1 MRFGLKQTVLATL
14 AFSSILFLCGCGD
27 GPPPTSLNWSPDGE
41 RGALDI
47 PGQGI
52 RLIGPEG
59 EKSLTDILL
68 PGAISVAWES
78 DKNHLLAVTEKN
90 EKDWGKLK
98 ELIDKEEQAKIIEA
112 TQEILRLQKKYG
124 SLLKKEDLPK
134 EDSDRIEK
142 LINEIRLGDVLT
154 YMFSVDPAALGTF
167 MTENDKKADEWSC
180 PVYSLKRYR
189 VKTNSIEVEST
200 ICTTREEINEFA
212 VAPNGKAV
220 AVVTRRNWGKES
232 TDFLKIYPTT
242 GEAPVSVLNPCGSPG
257 SIAWLPSNNWL
268 IHLSAG
274 GDIKSISAD
283 IVMDENGKLLK
294 EPKYK
299 QAFAMVKNAGRIVCA
314 GGDRIFFSSS
324 KVTLPCAPGQYEGK
338 QSVFMINPQEAA
350 VPTEIVPA
358 TINGDCEDFDVSP
371 DGKNIAVMDK
381 DGKVSLYMLPQI
393 DDRQIQKLP
402 FAEKQAKA
410 SRILPRFRNNDE
422 LSFCVPVEPEKP
434 EKETEKEK
442 KEPVAEKA
450 AELVI
455 YSIETGK
462 SRTISKSWT
471 AEVAPFLKK
480 YVEKQENEKQ
490 EN

>member
-124 SLLKKEDLPK
+124 SLLKKEDLPE
-134 EDSDRIEK
+134 EDSDRVEK

-154 YMFSVDPAALGTF
+154 YMFSLDPAALGTF
-167 MTENDKKADEWSC
+167 MKENDKKADEWSC
-180 PVYSLKRYR
+180 PVYYLKRYK
-189 VKTNSIEVEST
+189 VKANSIEAEST
-200 ICTTREEINEFA
+200 ICTTREAILEFA
-212 VAPNGKAV
+212 SSPNGKAV
-220 AVVTRRNWGKES
+220 AVVSSRNWGKES
-232 TDFLKIYPTT
+232 VDLLKVYPTN

-274 GDIKSISAD
+274 GDVKSISAD
-283 IVMDENGKLLK
+283 IVMDESGKLLK
-294 EPKYK
+294 QPKYE
-299 QAFAMVKNAGRIVCA
+299 QAFAMVKNAGRVICA

-324 KVTLPCAPGQYEGK
+324 KVTLPCAPGQFEGK

-350 VPTEIVPA
+350 VPTEIASA
-358 TINGDCEDFDVSP
+358 TIGGDCEDFDVSP

-381 DGKVSLYMLPQI
+381 EGRVSLYMLPQI

-402 FAEKQAKA
+402 FAEKQAIA

-422 LSFCVPVEPEKP
+422 LSFCVPI
-434 EKETEKEK
+434 ETEKSDK
-442 KEPVAEKA
+442 AKADKPVPKA

-455 YSIETGK
+455 YSIKSGK
-462 SRTISKSWT
+462 SKTISKSWT
-471 AEVAPFLKK
+471 AEVAPFLMK
-480 YVEKQENEKQ
+480 YVEEKDESSDKKQEN
-490 EN
+490 